1 MSKNRLDQT
10 DQSEFITEFCNENL
24 NINEEKKIQD
34 MCLSNKTLTLNEK
47 GKKDKTEDLSSISQC
62 SEFVIR
68 NSIQNSIFN
77 PNEYFS
83 SEKNDEDF
91 FKEKI
96 GYQHTQE
103 SNMKNEQEVAKI
115 KENSNNINEI
125 FGQNIIKNK
134 KHNFDFS
141 NENENTN
148 NIKIVDLDNKNDKPH
163 KLDQMFPN
171 ILFSNLEDDEA
182 SQLGEIFFQVKLNFT
197 YRKF

>member
-77 PNEYFS
+77 PNEYFW

-96 GYQHTQE
+96 GYQNTQE
-103 SNMKNEQEVAKI
+103 SNIKNHPEVAKI

-125 FGQNIIKNK
+125 FGHNIIIKNK
-134 KHNFDFS
+134 NPNFDFS
-141 NENENTN
+141 NEKENTN
-148 NIKIVDLDNKNDKPH
+148 NIKIVDLDIKNDKPH
-163 KLDQMFPN
+163 KLDKMTPN
-171 ILFSNLEDDEA
+171 LLISSPEDDEA
-182 SQLGEIFFQVKLNFT
+182 SQLGETFFQVN
-197 YRKF
+197 